1 LEILNEVVKM
11 EPGNRNAVRYHQLI
25 SLKIEEEAKKKEL
38 EIFGLKKEKTE
49 NNSFIFDY

>member
-1 LEILNEVVKM
+1 LQILNDVIKM

-25 SLKIEEEAKKKEL
+25 SLKIDEEAKKKEM
-38 EIFGLKKEKTE
+38 EIFGLKREKTE